1 MWAHPNLTR
10 SISTERRDDSSTTVP
25 KRRTQPPFPSSHSQK
40 HTHTNSKGSQ
50 TTDLIWKEKT
60 NNGFKFSYLLF
71 FFILYYISF
80 PLFSFSSEYFIASR
94 ETRNVFSC
102 IEIFHHKS
110 TISCSSSFYSLCV
123 EWLAFWSMEKGK
135 GMECQAINT
144 LCCFCFCLHSLVVSM
159 SSQCRLFLSR
169 LCKTGSSNFIFLLP
183 CCRLYCEFMVVFRSH
198 LLVLCFIE
206 SIRARGIRQ
215 RRAGSFD

>member
-1 MWAHPNLTR
+1 MGSNFLTFCFFLS
-10 SISTERRDDSSTTVP
+10 SII
-25 KRRTQPPFPSSHSQK
+25 F
-40 HTHTNSKGSQ
+40 
-50 TTDLIWKEKT
+50 L
-60 NNGFKFSYLLF
+60 LLF
-71 FFILYYISF
+71 SLSHQNILSQGAKHAYTKRGRNGT
-80 PLFSFSSEYFIASR
+80 ARGR

-183 CCRLYCEFMVVFRSH
+183 CCRLYCEFIVVFRSH